1 MFQLFC
7 RVKVETVCDSASQ
20 LHTLLELTELQEAT
34 NIKPGGEGQP
44 CGLET
49 LHITTTKLIKSDP
62 DRLQSFF
69 ILCVLA
75 AKWSLQD

>member
-49 LHITTTKLIKSDP
+49 LHNNH
-62 DRLQSFF
+62 
-69 ILCVLA
+69 
-75 AKWSLQD
+75 